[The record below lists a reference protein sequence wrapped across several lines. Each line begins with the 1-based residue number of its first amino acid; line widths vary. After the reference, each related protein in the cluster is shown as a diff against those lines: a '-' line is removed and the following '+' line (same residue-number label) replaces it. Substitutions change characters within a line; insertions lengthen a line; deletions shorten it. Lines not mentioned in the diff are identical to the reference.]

1 MPRSCGARSRSPR
14 PMAEPGQGPAPSIT
28 QSAAA
33 RRTIALLARAVTNYL
48 YVGGTRDFDAFRAA
62 SFYDL
67 DGARWAIERASQPMS
82 LLTELQLEIIRR
94 SIAYIHERDIPGD
107 LLEAGVWRGGA
118 VIFMRGVLEAY
129 EMTARQVV
137 AADSFA
143 GIPLN
148 TRATGD
154 PVDQWA
160 DRWIASQ
167 DEVRA
172 NIARF
177 GLLDERIEFCAGF
190 FEQSLPALA
199 DRRFALIRLDSDS
212 YDSVATSLEH
222 LYPLVSK
229 GGITIID
236 DWHLPG
242 CRQAVEEYRAR
253 HRIADP
259 IQEVGGNAYWAK
271 RREHGEV

>member
-1 MPRSCGARSRSPR
+1 MSDAD
-14 PMAEPGQGPAPSIT
+14 PGVAATATENP
-28 QSAAA
+28 AA
-33 RRTIALLARAVTNYL
+33 RRYIDLLARAVTNYL
-48 YVGGTRDFDAFRAA
+48 YLGGDREFDAFRA
-62 SFYDL
+62 STHYDL
-67 DGARWAIERASQPMS
+67 DAARWAIDRASQPTS

-94 SIAYIHERDIPGD
+94 SIAYIGERDIPGD

-118 VIFMRGVLEAY
+118 IIFMRGVLEAY
-129 EMTARQVV
+129 AMEGRRVV

-148 TRATGD
+148 IRATGD

-160 DRWIASQ
+160 DRWIASL

-172 NIARF
+172 NIMRF
-177 GLLDERIEFCAGF
+177 GLLDDRVEFCEGF
-190 FEQSLPALA
+190 FEQSLPTLA
-199 DRRFALIRLDSDS
+199 GRRFALIRLDSDS
-212 YDSVATSLEH
+212 YDSVETTLDH
-222 LYPLVSK
+222 LYPLVSR

-242 CRQAVEEYRAR
+242 CRQAVEDYRAR

-271 RREHGEV
+271 RRDYGEI

>member
-1 MPRSCGARSRSPR
+1 MPDTGADV
-14 PMAEPGQGPAPSIT
+14 PAAVFADP
-28 QSAAA
+28 AA
-33 RRTIALLARAVTNYL
+33 RRYVNLLARAVTNHLYL
-48 YVGGTRDFDAFRAA
+48 GGDREFADFRAA
-62 SFYDL
+62 THYDL
-67 DGARWAIERASQPMS
+67 AAGRWTLDRVAQPAS
-82 LLTELQLEIIRR
+82 LLTQLQLEIIRR
-94 SIAYIHERDIPGD
+94 SIAYIGERSIPGD

-118 VIFMRGVLEAY
+118 IIFMRGVLDAY
-129 EMTARQVV
+129 AMEGRQVI

-160 DRWIASQ
+160 DRWVATQ

-177 GLLDERIEFCAGF
+177 GLLDDRVEFCVGF

-199 DRRFALIRLDSDS
+199 GRRFALIRLDSDS
-212 YDSVATSLEH
+212 YDSVETSLDH
-222 LYPLVSK
+222 LYPLVSR

-242 CRQAVEEYRAR
+242 CRQAVEDYRAR
-253 HRIADP
+253 HDIADP

-271 RREHGEV
+271 RREYGEA